1 MMKRFG
7 FSQGVKQQMRKQI
20 SNVLLIT
27 ILILIISIGMFVQ
40 KSIFYGRLLFVVF
53 LAGIA
58 ITVFTV
64 RKVRNIDSL
73 YYVAADK
80 KYIEINSNVNRY
92 GRKIYYTDI
101 EGVYTEKKDLLI
113 IARGKKYKII
123 YGYLENEDF
132 NQVKSLLS
140 MYIS

>member
-1 MMKRFG
+1 MKRKLEDRMMKRFG

-73 YYVAADK
+73 YYVAADCK
-80 KYIEINSNVNRY
+80 CGSGCKINDALSNFQ
-92 GRKIYYTDI
+92 IQS
-101 EGVYTEKKDLLI
+101 
-113 IARGKKYKII
+113 
-123 YGYLENEDF
+123 F
-132 NQVKSLLS
+132 
-140 MYIS
+140 